1 MLKHVS
7 SISHVPGSGQV
18 LDICCLSLSSEVFQE
33 EEESGTSAFQMQS
46 LRLGNEGVGLE
57 LVPSPPAPNHF
68 MLLVASELSSTYLYS
83 TPHTQAP
90 GNVHLKSY
98 LHLLLPI
105 PTGTRPGRHYVKAA
119 CSGLSPLLPVCPPQ
133 PQCDPKCKT
142 DHILTELC
150 QHLKCFLW
158 PQPTFLVS
166 QPHCIHITPTCFL
179 KAKSHSPGW
188 VSIKAAHG
196 SLNK

>member
-1 MLKHVS
+1 M
-7 SISHVPGSGQV
+7 

-188 VSIKAAHG
+188 VSIKAAHC